1 MNTSIRPLVLP
12 LLLAG
17 AAFASTSAQAIP
29 RTHAADSHAAD
40 YYGTLDINA
49 APSTG
54 RLIKIDEHTRW
65 VNVTDGDTVRF
76 DVDGKTF
83 TYTFDA
89 WNSVNSLELSAIAPA
104 GVSVPKV
111 RVYIAQNP
119 LYVG

>member
-1 MNTSIRPLVLP
+1 MKTSIRTLVLP

-29 RTHAADSHAAD
+29 RPHAAN

-49 APSTG
+49 APNTG
-54 RLIKIDEHTRW
+54 RLIRIDEHTRW
-65 VNVTDGDTVRF
+65 VNVTNGDTVRF

-104 GVSVPKV
+104 DVSVPKV

>member
-1 MNTSIRPLVLP
+1 MNTSIRTLVLP

-29 RTHAADSHAAD
+29 RTHAAD

-49 APSTG
+49 APNAG
-54 RLIKIDEHTRW
+54 RTIKIDDHTRY

-76 DVDGKTF
+76 EVGGQSFTF
-83 TYTFDA
+83 TFDA

-111 RVYIAQNP
+111 RIYVAQNP
-119 LYVG
+119 TYVG